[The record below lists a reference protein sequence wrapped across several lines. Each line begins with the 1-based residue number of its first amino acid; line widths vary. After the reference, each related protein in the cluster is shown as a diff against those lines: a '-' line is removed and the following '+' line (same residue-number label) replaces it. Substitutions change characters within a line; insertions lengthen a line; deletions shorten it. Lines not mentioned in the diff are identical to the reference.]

1 MSSGSSLIPMSCVFY
16 RPEVAVTTFQLTL
29 GVEGKPLGRK
39 QLPRSPTLVKG
50 CERRFAIEDC
60 ETIRLC
66 TPSYYREDGQS
77 LVWDLQEGV
86 IEASPR
92 VQERWDDPADV
103 KEQQRINAEL
113 ADRMPLAKATGSI
126 STRSL
131 RVREREQSSLTYGDN
146 CLIWCASIKPRTRTQ
161 WALWRDSLES
171 SYDHTST
178 IRDPHV
184 FAQALGA
191 MAFEQRGLLG
201 NPISFRNPLTGYTA
215 QCPSLSVVYGPVVYV
230 DDRREYIEGSSSD
243 LEFIARSIFTKTS
256 EHRHQRE
263 YRFAILAN
271 GELED
276 QTLDLMVSTEMR
288 WSVAERQGAEISVR
302 DMPSLGS
309 QGCLP
314 SPRILDCFPDWPPAQ
329 SDAAHS
335 SGMFTSQVRS
345 NFHLAGVHHKD
356 TTTSR
361 RASHTVE
368 DVDYDYIERVI
379 AELPTSPSDA
389 RIVRFT
395 LNAGPGSTFTAYD
408 LDGLSGTYR
417 LTKES
422 GKAVLKAKI
431 PDPGSEAKYLL
442 IDNSG
447 FDGSSLLRE
456 ATNQVTLSCRTANPA
471 ASGTIELADAEHRRI
486 TVTATSVDGT
496 ATSSFEVVFDSS
508 LGISPTPAG
517 EAPSDQA

>member
-1 MSSGSSLIPMSCVFY
+1 MVLSEGSSLIPMSCAFY

-29 GVEGKPLGRK
+29 GVEGKPLGRR
-39 QLPRSPTLVKG
+39 QLPRFPTLVKG

-86 IEASPR
+86 IEGSPR
-92 VQERWDDPADV
+92 VQERWDDPADL

-113 ADRMPLAKATGSI
+113 ADRVPLAKAAGSI
-126 STRSL
+126 STTSL

-146 CLIWCASIKPRTRTQ
+146 CLIWCASIKPRTRKQ
-161 WALWRDSLES
+161 WALWRESLES

-178 IRDPHV
+178 IRDPHM

-215 QCPSLSVVYGPVVYV
+215 QCPSLSVVYGPVTYV
-230 DDRREYIEGSSSD
+230 DDRRAYIEGSSSD
-243 LEFIARSIFTKTS
+243 LEFVARSIFTKTS

-288 WSVAERQGAEISVR
+288 WSVGERQGAEISVR
-302 DMPSLGS
+302 DMPSLGF

-314 SPRILDCFPDWPPAQ
+314 SPRILECFPDWPPTQ
-329 SDAAHS
+329 SDADHS
-335 SGMFTSQVRS
+335 GDVFTSQVRS
-345 NFHLAGVHHKD
+345 NFYLAGVHHKD
-356 TTTSR
+356 TTTTR

-368 DVDYDYIERVI
+368 DVDYDYIERAI

-422 GKAVLKAKI
+422 GKAVLKAAI
-431 PDPGSEAKYLL
+431 PEPTRKAKYVL
-442 IDNSG
+442 INNSG
-447 FDGSSLLRE
+447 FDGSSFLSDDTTQL
-456 ATNQVTLSCRTANPA
+456 TLSCTTANPA
-471 ASGTIELADAEHRRI
+471 ATRDITLAEEGDKRI
-486 TVTATSVDGT
+486 TITATSVDGT
-496 ATSSFEVVFDSS
+496 ATSSFGVVFDRS
-508 LGISPTPAG
+508 LGINIARTGAS
-517 EAPSDQA
+517 

>member
-1 MSSGSSLIPMSCVFY
+1 MSRGSSLIPVSVVFF

-29 GVEGKPLGRK
+29 GVEGKPLGRR
-39 QLPRSPTLVKG
+39 QLPRFTTLVKG
-50 CERRFAIEDC
+50 CERRFAIEHC

-77 LVWDLQEGV
+77 LVWDLQEGA
-86 IEASPR
+86 IEGTPQ
-92 VQERWDDPADV
+92 VQERWDDAADL

-126 STRSL
+126 SATSL

-230 DDRREYIEGSSSD
+230 DDRRAYIEGSASD
-243 LEFIARSIFTKTS
+243 LEFVARSIFTKTS

-271 GELED
+271 GELEG
-276 QTLDLMVSTEMR
+276 QTLDLMVSTDMR
-288 WSVAERQGAEISVR
+288 WSVRERQGAEISVR

-314 SPRILDCFPDWPPAQ
+314 SPRILECFPDWPPAQ
-329 SDAAHS
+329 SDADHS
-335 SGMFTSQVRS
+335 GGVFTSQVRS

-368 DVDYDYIERVI
+368 DVDYNYIERAI
-379 AELPTSPSDA
+379 AELPTSPGDA
-389 RIVRFT
+389 RIVWFT
-395 LNAGPGSTFTAYD
+395 LDAGPGSTSTVYD
-408 LDGLSGTYR
+408 LGGLSGTYR
-417 LTKES
+417 LTKKS
-422 GKAVLKAKI
+422 GKVVLKPEI
-431 PDPGSEAKYLL
+431 PEPDSEAKYVL
-442 IDNSG
+442 INNSE
-447 FDGSSLLRE
+447 FDGSSFLSE
-456 ATNQVTLSCRTANPA
+456 GTNQLTLSCRTANPA
-471 ASGTIELADAEHRRI
+471 ASGTIELSDAEHKRI

-508 LGISPTPAG
+508 LGINLTRTD
-517 EAPSDQA
+517 EAPSD

>member
-1 MSSGSSLIPMSCVFY
+1 MSCTFY
-16 RPEVAVTTFQLTL
+16 KPEVAVTTFQLTL
-29 GVEGKPLGRK
+29 GVEGKPLGRR
-39 QLPRSPTLVKG
+39 QLPRFPTLVKG

-86 IEASPR
+86 IEGSPR
-92 VQERWDDPADV
+92 VQERWDDPADL
-103 KEQQRINAEL
+103 KEQQRINAKL
-113 ADRMPLAKATGSI
+113 ADRVPLAKAAGSI
-126 STRSL
+126 STTSL

-146 CLIWCASIKPRTRTQ
+146 CPIWCASIKPRTRKQ
-161 WALWRDSLES
+161 WVLWRDSLES

-178 IRDPHV
+178 IRDPHM

-215 QCPSLSVVYGPVVYV
+215 QCPSLSVVYGPVIYV
-230 DDRREYIEGSSSD
+230 DDRRAYIEGSSSD
-243 LEFIARSIFTKTS
+243 LEFVARSIFTKTS

-263 YRFAILAN
+263 YRFALLAN

-288 WSVAERQGAEISVR
+288 WSVRERQGAEMSVR
-302 DMPSLGS
+302 DMPSLGF

-314 SPRILDCFPDWPPAQ
+314 SPRILECFPDWPPTQ
-329 SDAAHS
+329 SDADHS
-335 SGMFTSQVRS
+335 GDVFTSQVSS

-356 TTTSR
+356 TTTTR

-368 DVDYDYIERVI
+368 DVDYDYIERAI
-379 AELPTSPSDA
+379 AQLPTSPSDA

-422 GKAVLKAKI
+422 GEAVLKAEI
-431 PDPGSEAKYLL
+431 PEPDSGAKYVL

-447 FDGSSLLRE
+447 FDGSSFLSE
-456 ATNQVTLSCRTANPA
+456 GTNQLTLSCRTANPA
-471 ASGTIELADAEHRRI
+471 ASGTIKISDAEHKRI

-508 LGISPTPAG
+508 LGINLTRTG
-517 EAPSDQA
+517 EAPSDQERNRPRL

>member
-1 MSSGSSLIPMSCVFY
+1 MSCVFY

-29 GVEGKPLGRK
+29 GVEGKPIGSR

-50 CERRFAIEDC
+50 CKRRFAIEDC
-60 ETIRLC
+60 ETIQLC
-66 TPSYYREDGQS
+66 TPSYYREDGLS

-86 IEASPR
+86 IEGSPR
-92 VQERWDDPADV
+92 VQERWDERSDL

-113 ADRMPLAKATGSI
+113 ADRVPLAKAAGSI
-126 STRSL
+126 STTSL
-131 RVREREQSSLTYGDN
+131 RVREREQSSLIYGDN
-146 CLIWCASIKPRTRTQ
+146 CLIWCASIKPRTKKQ

-191 MAFEQRGLLG
+191 MAVEQRELLG

-215 QCPSLSVVYGPVVYV
+215 QCPSLSVVYGPVAYV
-230 DDRREYIEGSSSD
+230 DDRRAYIEGSSSD
-243 LEFIARSIFTKTS
+243 LEFVTRSIFTKTS

-276 QTLDLMVSTEMR
+276 QTLDLMVSTGMR
-288 WSVAERQGAEISVR
+288 SSVKERQGAEMSVR
-302 DMPSLGS
+302 DTPPLGVR
-309 QGCLP
+309 GCVP
-314 SPRILDCFPDWPPAQ
+314 SPRILECFPDWPAAQ
-329 SDAAHS
+329 PDADHP
-335 SGMFTSQVRS
+335 GDVFTLQVRS
-345 NFHLAGVHHKD
+345 SFHLAGVHHKD
-356 TTTSR
+356 TTTTR

-368 DVDYDYIERVI
+368 DVDYDYIERAM

-389 RIVRFT
+389 RIVTFT

-408 LDGLSGTYR
+408 LDGLSGTYW

-422 GKAVLKAKI
+422 GEAVLKAEI
-431 PDPGSEAKYLL
+431 PEPDSGAKYVL

-447 FDGSSLLRE
+447 FDGSSFLRE
-456 ATNQVTLSCRTANPA
+456 GTNQLTLSCRKANPA
-471 ASGTIELADAEHRRI
+471 ASGTIELSDAQHGRI
-486 TVTATSVDGT
+486 TFTATSVDGT
-496 ATSSFEVVFDSS
+496 ATSSFEVIFESS
-508 LGISPTPAG
+508 LGINLTRTG
-517 EAPSDQA
+517 EAPSDQE